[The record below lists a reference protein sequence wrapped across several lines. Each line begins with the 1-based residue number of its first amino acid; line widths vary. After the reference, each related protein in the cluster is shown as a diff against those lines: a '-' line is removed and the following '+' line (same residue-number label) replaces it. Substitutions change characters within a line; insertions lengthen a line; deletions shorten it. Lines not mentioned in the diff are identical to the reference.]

1 VATSDYV
8 GYVLRTIYE
17 LLFRN
22 MHTIL
27 NGVNEHAFHPN
38 STAGAAF
45 RAKYDVSKNAS
56 SWTLASGQGSF
67 VAVRGFWGEF
77 EEA

>member
-56 SWTLASGQGSF
+56 S
-67 VAVRGFWGEF
+67 
-77 EEA
+77 